1 MIELLSSQVS
11 QLESQ
16 VTLLRIVGWLRF
28 TLVGQS
34 RTPQKL
40 SEKKR
45 WQINSGEKVKT
56 MNSWPLG
63 SLENL
68 FRMVSFTLVGQSKS
82 CPAAPRLQPHSYPTF
97 KGVLVLVVVLVWG
110 GAQSNQLFRTIH
122 PQDIFMGFYGS
133 M

>member
-63 SLENL
+63 S
-68 FRMVSFTLVGQSKS
+68 
-82 CPAAPRLQPHSYPTF
+82 
-97 KGVLVLVVVLVWG
+97 
-110 GAQSNQLFRTIH
+110 
-122 PQDIFMGFYGS
+122 
-133 M
+133 